1 MLRHRGADKCLHFWI
16 QQFFLG
22 LIVERWIGQLHA
34 DHGRQTFAQ
43 ILAGWNEIFFLE
55 QAHASTI
62 IINDGGQRFAKRRD
76 MRAAVAVW
84 NIVAKCQQNLGNSV
98 GVLQRQFATHS
109 TFRVLAAHH
118 HHRTHG
124 GLAGVDE
131 LHIST
136 NAGSIVECFIA
147 LLALRVHA
155 LVD

>member
-1 MLRHRGADKCLHFWI
+1 MLRHRGADKSFHFWI

-43 ILAGWNEIFFLE
+43 ILAGRNEIFFLE

-98 GVLQRQFATHS
+98 GVLQRQFAAHS
-109 TFRVLAAHH
+109 GFCVFAAHH

-124 GLAGVDE
+124 GLCGVDE
-131 LHIST
+131 LHVST
-136 NAGSIVECFIA
+136 NAGVIVKHFVT
-147 LLALRVHA
+147 LLTLRVNTF
-155 LVD
+155 VD